1 MKINEYLIKT
11 ADPST
16 SSTLLTEH
24 CSWLLVNRV
33 ERAVLLAVTLAAIV
47 VLATGCSST
56 GTGFS
61 ARLIS
66 PVSNNQQATNAE
78 DDSGHQTPRS
88 PGFDSDL
95 LGG

>member
-1 MKINEYLIKT
+1 MKINKYLMKT

-16 SSTLLTEH
+16 SSTLLPEH

-33 ERAVLLAVTLAAIV
+33 ERAGLLAVTLAAIV

-61 ARLIS
+61 ERLIS
-66 PVSNNQQATNAE
+66 PVQNNRQAIHFE
-78 DDSGHQTPRS
+78 DDSDYQPPRS
-88 PGFDSDL
+88 PAFDPDFFGS
-95 LGG
+95 